1 MAATTNTYK
10 LGLFVI
16 LGFVAFVVAAIAL
29 GALTSRKEKIVYYT
43 YFNES
48 VQGLEV
54 GAPVKFRGVTIG
66 HVSDIAVAPDHRQ
79 VEVAQE
85 INVQDVERMG
95 LTGEGFPTKRF
106 LVPPDLRAQLGSQ
119 GITGVKFVSIDFFD
133 PRVFPPPVL
142 PFPPPA
148 NYIPAAPSLV
158 KNLED
163 SVQKA
168 IERLPELLDSISVVI
183 GRANRILASFEDAGV
198 GDQAASTFAQA
209 QEVLGVLRGSLV
221 HLDQARLGDRA
232 SETLTEA
239 KAAVAKLN
247 HLLEKFD
254 GNDGILAAA
263 QRAADSA
270 SQLGSDARGT
280 TRELETTLRDVGE
293 AAQAIRSLAQ
303 ALDRDPEILVKGRS
317 PAKGKSP

>member
-1 MAATTNTYK
+1 MAATTNQYK

-16 LGFVAFVVAAIAL
+16 LGFLAAVTAAIAL
-29 GALTSRKEKIVYYT
+29 GALSSRKEKIVYYT

-48 VQGLEV
+48 VQGLDV

-66 HVSDIAVAPDHRQ
+66 HVSEIAVAPDHRQ

-119 GITGVKFVSIDFFD
+119 GITGVKYVSIDFFD

-168 IERLPELLDSISVVI
+168 IERLPELLDSITVVI

-198 GDQAASTFAQA
+198 SDHAASTFIRAE
-209 QEVLGVLRGSLV
+209 EVLAVLRSSIL
-221 HLDQARLGDRA
+221 HIDQAHLGDRA

-247 HLLEKFD
+247 VLLEKFD
-254 GNDGILAAA
+254 GNEGILAAA
-263 QRAADSA
+263 QRTADSA
-270 SQLGSDARGT
+270 AQLGNDARGT
-280 TRELETTLRDVGE
+280 TRELESTLRDVGE

-303 ALDRDPEILVKGRS
+303 ALDRDPDILVKGRS
-317 PAKGKSP
+317 QAKGKSP